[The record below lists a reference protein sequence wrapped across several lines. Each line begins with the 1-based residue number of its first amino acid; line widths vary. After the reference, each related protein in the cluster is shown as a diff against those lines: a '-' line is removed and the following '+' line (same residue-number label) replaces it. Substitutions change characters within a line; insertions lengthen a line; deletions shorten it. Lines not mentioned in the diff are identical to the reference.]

1 MLHHCKRIV
10 LYSSSLGLVCRGYTT
25 IPTTK
30 YIRMSICCPGWYADE
45 QGRCTK
51 SKLMTAATP
60 YRTICGFV
68 LIFRNNRTCLRSLV
82 RPMPDV
88 LFSFTGKIHTRV
100 PQGSLDRV
108 CHWSLLLQ
116 FTHLICALL
125 FFFNPFIFVYVCVHF
140 VYFVVKTKYFVL
152 IILIGVRALDMQF
165 IRMNVI
171 SYRQN
176 TYTITMTNKP
186 NFIII
191 RITLHEGLPLHF
203 IFYC

>member
-68 LIFRNNRTCLRSLV
+68 LIFRNNRTCLKSLV

-116 FTHLICALL
+116 FTHLICVLL
-125 FFFNPFIFVYVCVHF
+125 FFFNPFIFVYVCVYF
-140 VYFVVKTKYFVL
+140 VSFVVKTKYFVL
-152 IILIGVRALDMQF
+152 IILIVVRALDMQF
-165 IRMNVI
+165 I
-171 SYRQN
+171 
-176 TYTITMTNKP
+176 
-186 NFIII
+186 
-191 RITLHEGLPLHF
+191 
-203 IFYC
+203 